1 MKFISL
7 PIFIISLAFGLFLSY
22 ITAPESKVIYV
33 FPTPDN
39 VNHIQYLDKA
49 NNCYE
54 FTANKVECPNEDK
67 ISEIPIQ
74 Y

>member
-7 PIFIISLAFGLFLSY
+7 PIFIVSLAFGLFLSY
-22 ITAPESKVIYV
+22 INAPENKIIYV

-39 VNHIQYLDKA
+39 VNEVQYLDKA

-54 FTANKVECPNEDK
+54 FSANKVECPDK
-67 ISEIPIQ
+67 SEISDIPIQ